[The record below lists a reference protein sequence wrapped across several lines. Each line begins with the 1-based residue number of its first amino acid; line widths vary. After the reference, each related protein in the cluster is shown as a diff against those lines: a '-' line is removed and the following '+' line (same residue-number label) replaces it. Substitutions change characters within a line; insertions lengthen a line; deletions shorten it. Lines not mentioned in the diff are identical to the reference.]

1 MLGLLLRVLPFWV
14 REPLLIALGS
24 VLGVRISYLAVH
36 DHDLVAAG
44 LAAVFLLFTA
54 VRVRLVVRALR
65 ARRNPAPAAS
75 ADGAPGDAVTR
86 AWAQAQVTAPVTAHG
101 AAPVAAQVTAPAQ
114 IPLPL
119 PAGAGSPPGPAAA
132 AEKEPNPW
140 GQAVAAVAVF
150 GALAAALWLAPRV
163 LPDDVNAPRPASCSD
178 TEDEALPAVY
188 AKTPRPVTGD
198 ELCEALN
205 RPDLAR
211 LLGTPSEIATSAS
224 GTSNT
229 AALTDGKVAE
239 PEAKVTFDTY
249 TVNLSATYNDLSTAQ
264 YVQLVKIAGD
274 EVEKHLK
281 TLTVLGRPAFLSSE
295 HTMKFEISFGG
306 EGSSGPVQEGPLAR
320 TLSVA
325 LDSKDRGGFYD
336 ITVWSESGALP
347 DDAVLLGIAEKV
359 LPTISDR
366 SAL

>member
-24 VLGVRISYLAVH
+24 VLGVRIAYLAVH

-54 VRVRLVVRALR
+54 VRVGVVVRALR

-75 ADGAPGDAVTR
+75 VDGTPGDAVTR
-86 AWAQAQVTAPVTAHG
+86 AWAQAQVLTAPGTAS
-101 AAPVAAQVTAPAQ
+101 AQVPV
-114 IPLPL
+114 PP
-119 PAGAGSPPGPAAA
+119 PAGAGSPPGPTAV
-132 AEKEPNPW
+132 EKEPNPW

-163 LPDDVNAPRPASCSD
+163 LPDDDNTAPSASCSD

-188 AKTPRPVTGD
+188 EKTPRPVTGD

-205 RPDLAR
+205 RADLAR
-211 LLGTPSEIATSAS
+211 LLGTPAEIATSAS

-239 PEAKVTFDTY
+239 PQAEVTFDTY
-249 TVNLSATYNDLSTAQ
+249 TVNLSATYNRLSTAQ
-264 YVQLVKIAGD
+264 YVNLVKIAGD
-274 EVEKHLK
+274 EDEKDLR
-281 TLTVLGRPAFLSSE
+281 TLTVLGRPALLSSE
-295 HTMKFEISFGG
+295 HTMKFEIGFGG
-306 EGSSGPVQEGPLAR
+306 EGSSGPVQQGPLAR

-325 LDSKDRGGFYD
+325 LDSKDRGGYYD

-347 DDAVLLGIAEKV
+347 DDGVLLGIAEKV
-359 LPTISDR
+359 LPTIPER
-366 SAL
+366 SVR